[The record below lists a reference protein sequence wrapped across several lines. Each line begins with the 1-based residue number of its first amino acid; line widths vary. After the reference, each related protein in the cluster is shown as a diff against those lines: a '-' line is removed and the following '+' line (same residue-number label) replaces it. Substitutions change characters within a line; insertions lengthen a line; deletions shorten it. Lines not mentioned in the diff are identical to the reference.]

1 MKHTLISSF
10 ETTYAFVRL
19 PCFITCKWL

>member
-1 MKHTLISSF
+1 MEHTLISSF

-19 PCFITCKWL
+19 PCFITCNWL